1 MVAPVLLGIVVFGFW
16 SMLKP
21 HWVIERE
28 LLQMF
33 RWTGDYF
40 VGRMMMPGGLARYV
54 ADFLSQFF
62 ISVRLGAFLL
72 ALMAVLS
79 QGLSWIVGHTLCRSF
94 LPLSSTSFCATCAS
108 N

>member
-79 QGLSWIVGHTLCRSF
+79 QGLS
-94 LPLSSTSFCATCAS
+94 
-108 N
+108 

>member
-33 RWTGDYF
+33 RWTGD
-40 VGRMMMPGGLARYV
+40 
-54 ADFLSQFF
+54 
-62 ISVRLGAFLL
+62 
-72 ALMAVLS
+72 
-79 QGLSWIVGHTLCRSF
+79 T
-94 LPLSSTSFCATCAS
+94 SSAE
-108 N
+108 

>member
-40 VGRMMMPGGLARYV
+40 VGRMMMPGGLSSSSV
-54 ADFLSQFF
+54 SGWELSY
-62 ISVRLGAFLL
+62 
-72 ALMAVLS
+72 
-79 QGLSWIVGHTLCRSF
+79 W
-94 LPLSSTSFCATCAS
+94 P
-108 N
+108 